1 MVFVFVGFSVGGV
14 LSCVSCLLVF
24 EINLLLVTLFANIL
38 SHSVGFIFV
47 FFVVVVV
54 LFCFLVSFT
63 VQKLLSLI
71 RSHFFVCFYLH

>member
-1 MVFVFVGFSVGGV
+1 MFFVFVGFSVGGV

-24 EINLLLVTLFANIL
+24 EINLLITLFAKIL

-47 FFVVVVV
+47 FFFVVVVV

-63 VQKLLSLI
+63 VKKLLSLI
-71 RSHFFVCFYLH
+71 RSHFFVSFYLH